1 MVNGNGKPLKSKLT
15 GFHKLNPAQKL
26 QVVKEF
32 SNLTSEETSLL
43 KKTGA
48 LDIDA
53 AGRMIENV
61 IGTTEL
67 PLGIATNFLINGRDY
82 LIPMVLEEPS
92 VVAAASNAA
101 KLARPRGG
109 FSASSDD
116 PLMIGQIQLVGV
128 DNIDESKKKIMLN
141 KEKIFDMANKCD
153 SILVK
158 FGGGVRDIE
167 IKDFNTRRGKML
179 VVHLVVDVRDAMGAN
194 AVNTMAE
201 RVAPFL
207 EELTGGNVR
216 LRIITNLADR
226 RLARSKAVW
235 DKDVLGEET
244 IERILDAYELA
255 ANDQYRCTTH
265 NKGIMNGIDAVVI
278 ATANDFRAIEAGAH
292 SYAARNGKYEPLTKY
307 EKDEEGNLVGRIEL
321 PLALGLVGGATR
333 THPIAKIAVK
343 IIGAK
348 STKELAEVV
357 ASVGLAQNFAALRAL
372 ATEGIQKGHLKL
384 HATNFAV
391 MAGASGDMINKI
403 AKEMIEEGN
412 ISYDRAST
420 LLEEF
425 QRSSNS
431 KAASET

>member
-1 MVNGNGKPLKSKLT
+1 MVNGNGKPLKSKMT
-15 GFHKLNPAQKL
+15 GFHKMTPDDKL
-26 QVVKEF
+26 KVIKDF
-32 SNLTSEETSLL
+32 SNLTDEEADLL

-48 LDIDA
+48 LDIDS

-61 IGTTEL
+61 IGTTEY
-67 PLGIATNFLINGRDY
+67 PFGIATNFLINGRDY
-82 LIPMVLEEPS
+82 IIPMVLEEPS

-128 DNIDESKKKIMLN
+128 ENIEECKKKIMLN

-167 IKDFNTRRGKML
+167 IRDFDTKRGKML

-207 EELTGGNVR
+207 EELTGGKVR

-255 ANDQYRCTTH
+255 EHDQYRCTTH
-265 NKGIMNGIDAVVI
+265 NKGIMNGIDAIVI

-292 SYAARNGKYEPLTKY
+292 SYAARSGRYEPLTKY
-307 EKDEEGNLVGRIEL
+307 EKDDEGNLVGTIEL

-343 IIGAK
+343 ILGAK

-372 ATEGIQKGHLKL
+372 ATEGIQKGHMKL
-384 HATNFAV
+384 HSRNIAII
-391 MAGASGDMINKI
+391 AGATEDQIDEVSKRMVEENSISAGR
-403 AKEMIEEGN
+403 AKEILDELNED
-412 ISYDRAST
+412 S
-420 LLEEF
+420 E
-425 QRSSNS
+425 SSGP
-431 KAASET
+431 

>member
-15 GFHKLNPAQKL
+15 GFHKLGPDDKL
-26 QVVKEF
+26 QVIKEF
-32 SNLTSEETSLL
+32 SNLTDEEAGLL

-61 IGTTEL
+61 VGTTEM
-67 PLGIATNFLINGRDY
+67 PFGVATNFLINGRDY
-82 LIPMVLEEPS
+82 IIPMVLEEPS

-128 DNIDESKKKIMLN
+128 ENIEESKKKIMLN

-167 IKDFNTRRGKML
+167 IKDFDTKRGKML

-207 EELTGGNVR
+207 EELTGGKVR

-235 DKDVLGEET
+235 DKDVLGEDT
-244 IERILDAYELA
+244 IDRILDAYELA
-255 ANDQYRCTTH
+255 ENDQYRCTTH
-265 NKGIMNGIDAVVI
+265 NKGIMNGIDAIVI

-292 SYAARNGKYEPLTKY
+292 SYAARSGRYEPLTKY
-307 EKDEEGNLVGRIEL
+307 EKDEEGNLVGTIEL

-372 ATEGIQKGHLKL
+372 STEGIQKGHMKL
-384 HATNFAV
+384 HSRNIAII
-391 MAGASGDMINKI
+391 AGASEDQIDDVSNRMVEENNISAGR
-403 AKEMIEEGN
+403 AKEILDEMQKDTE
-412 ISYDRAST
+412 ST
-420 LLEEF
+420 E
-425 QRSSNS
+425 S
-431 KAASET
+431 

>member
-1 MVNGNGKPLKSKLT
+1 MVNGNGKPLKSKLS
-15 GFHKLNPAQKL
+15 GFHKLSPEEKL
-26 QVVKEF
+26 QAVKEF
-32 SNLTSEETSLL
+32 SNLTDEEAGLL

-48 LDIDA
+48 LDIGA
-53 AGRMIENV
+53 ADRMIENV
-61 IGTTEL
+61 IGTTEY

-82 LIPMVLEEPS
+82 LIPMAIEEPS
-92 VVAAASNAA
+92 VVAAASYAA

-109 FSASSDD
+109 FTATSDD

-128 DNIDESKKKIMLN
+128 DDMEGSKKKIMLN

-167 IKDFNTRRGKML
+167 IRDFETKRGNML

-207 EELTGGNVR
+207 EELTGGKVR

-226 RLARSKAVW
+226 RLARVKAVW
-235 DKDVLGEET
+235 DKDVLGEDV
-244 IERILDAYELA
+244 IEKILDAYELA

-292 SYAARNGKYEPLTKY
+292 SYAARSGRYETLTKY
-307 EKDEEGNLVGRIEL
+307 EKDGEGNLVGTLEL
-321 PLALGLVGGATR
+321 PLALGLVGGATK

-343 IIGAK
+343 IMGVK

-372 ATEGIQKGHLKL
+372 ATEGIQLGHMRLHSRNIAVLAGAEGELIDEVAKRMVEEKNITAGRAKEILDEL
-384 HATNFAV
+384 HAQS
-391 MAGASGDMINKI
+391 AG
-403 AKEMIEEGN
+403 
-412 ISYDRAST
+412 
-420 LLEEF
+420 
-425 QRSSNS
+425 QSNQ
-431 KAASET
+431 

>member
-1 MVNGNGKPLKSKLT
+1 MVNGNGKPLKSKMT
-15 GFHKLNPAQKL
+15 GFHKMTPDEKL
-26 QVVKEF
+26 KVIKDF
-32 SNLTSEETSLL
+32 SNLTDEEGDLL

-61 IGTTEL
+61 IGTTEY
-67 PLGIATNFLINGRDY
+67 PFGIATNFLINGRDY
-82 LIPMVLEEPS
+82 VIPMVLEEPS

-128 DNIDESKKKIMLN
+128 ENIEESKKKIMLN

-167 IKDFNTRRGKML
+167 IRDFDTKRGKML

-207 EELTGGNVR
+207 EELTGGKVR

-255 ANDQYRCTTH
+255 ENDQYRCTTH
-265 NKGIMNGIDAVVI
+265 NKGIMNGIDAIVI

-292 SYAARNGKYEPLTKY
+292 SYAARSGRYEPLTKY
-307 EKDEEGNLVGRIEL
+307 EKDDEGNLVGTIEL

-343 IIGAK
+343 ILGAK

-372 ATEGIQKGHLKL
+372 ATEGIQKGHMKL
-384 HATNFAV
+384 HSRNIAII
-391 MAGASGDMINKI
+391 AGATEDQIDAVSKR
-403 AKEMIEEGN
+403 MIEEN
-412 ISYDRAST
+412 SISAGRAKEILDEMNEDS
-420 LLEEF
+420 E
-425 QRSSNS
+425 SSES
-431 KAASET
+431 

>member
-1 MVNGNGKPLKSKLT
+1 MVNGNGKPLKSRMS
-15 GFHKLNPAQKL
+15 GFHKLSPDEKL
-26 QVVKEF
+26 KVVKEF
-32 SNLTSEETSLL
+32 SNLTDEDVELL

-48 LDIDA
+48 LDIGA
-53 AGRMIENV
+53 ADRMIENV
-61 IGTTEL
+61 IGTTEM
-67 PLGIATNFLINGRDY
+67 PMGIATNFLINGRDY
-82 LIPMVLEEPS
+82 LIPMVIEEPS
-92 VVAAASNAA
+92 VVAAASYAA
-101 KLARPRGG
+101 KLARSRGG
-109 FSASSDD
+109 FTASSDD

-128 DNIDESKKKIMLN
+128 ADIEESKKRIMRN
-141 KEKIFDMANKCD
+141 KERIFDMANKCD
-153 SILVK
+153 SVLVK

-167 IKDFNTRRGKML
+167 IREMETKRGKML

-207 EELTGGNVR
+207 EELTGGKVR

-226 RLARSKAVW
+226 RLARVQAVW
-235 DKDVLGEET
+235 DKDVIGEDTVEK
-244 IERILDAYELA
+244 ILDAYELA

-292 SYAARNGKYEPLTKY
+292 SYAARNGKYEPLTRY
-307 EKDEEGNLVGRIEL
+307 AKDSEGNLVGTIEL

-372 ATEGIQKGHLKL
+372 ATEGIQTGHMRL
-384 HATNFAV
+384 HSRNIAV
-391 MAGASGDMINKI
+391 LAGATGDLIDEVAKRMNEEKNISTGR
-403 AKEMIEEGN
+403 AKEI
-412 ISYDRAST
+412 
-420 LLEEF
+420 LEEL
-425 QRSSNS
+425 Q
-431 KAASET
+431 K